1 MVELRQFLSHVAA
14 ALAVAPLGA
23 PALAETVSDT
33 MDDAGP
39 QDRTILTLEDF
50 ARFAPRTALDMVQR
64 VPGVSIS
71 KDDSDSRGFGQA
83 SGNVLINGQRVS
95 GKSNGASAALG
106 RVPARQV
113 ERIEVADASVFGV
126 PGLSGQ
132 AINVVTSGEARQ
144 SGSWKMQARW
154 RDDFQPSLGVAN
166 LALSG
171 RSGDVSWSVE
181 ADNAPERRGNQGFRN
196 VTDGTGNPLELRQE
210 KFTFYVDTTSLSG
223 SMAWKPPGGMVANLN
238 GKAATYRQEIK
249 DRAQVFP
256 VAGPE
261 GRRLFESLEDQ
272 WNAELGGDVGFDL
285 GPGRLKA
292 IGLAR
297 RERSPFNDTFLRGGL
312 DGSDLYR
319 SDFRQTTDAG
329 EYILR
334 SEYGWKTPSGPE
346 WQLSAEGAFNFLEAE
361 SELSEAISNGPF
373 MAVPLDTS
381 NTRVEE
387 RRAEAMLT
395 HTRSLATDLTMQLAV
410 GAEYSEISQSGDTQK
425 VRTFTRPKGYAS
437 VTWATSET
445 LSLVTRIERKVGQL
459 DFFDFVTSADL
470 SLDNNNAGNPDIVPT
485 QVWSASLQAEKGFSE
500 WGAATAKITYDKVE
514 DIVDRVPI
522 GAGDGPGNID
532 TAWGAIAELDATLK
546 LAPLGFEGAEVTAR
560 GVWIDSRLDDPVTGA
575 SRRISDDLLYEVNVE
590 FRYDVPGT
598 QFAWGSKLER
608 VAFTHEFTRSERRL
622 ERQLHGMGDVFVEH
636 KDLWGATGRFA
647 VRNFL
652 DHRDVVER
660 TVFAPDRNGLAVRR
674 EVSERDRGL
683 IFVLSLNGTF

>member
-181 ADNAPERRGNQGFRN
+181 ADNAPERRGNQGFRD

-261 GRRLFESLEDQ
+261 GRRLF
-272 WNAELGGDVGFDL
+272 
-285 GPGRLKA
+285 
-292 IGLAR
+292 
-297 RERSPFNDTFLRGGL
+297 
-312 DGSDLYR
+312 
-319 SDFRQTTDAG
+319 
-329 EYILR
+329 
-334 SEYGWKTPSGPE
+334 
-346 WQLSAEGAFNFLEAE
+346 
-361 SELSEAISNGPF
+361 
-373 MAVPLDTS
+373 
-381 NTRVEE
+381 
-387 RRAEAMLT
+387 
-395 HTRSLATDLTMQLAV
+395 
-410 GAEYSEISQSGDTQK
+410 
-425 VRTFTRPKGYAS
+425 
-437 VTWATSET
+437 
-445 LSLVTRIERKVGQL
+445 
-459 DFFDFVTSADL
+459 
-470 SLDNNNAGNPDIVPT
+470 
-485 QVWSASLQAEKGFSE
+485 
-500 WGAATAKITYDKVE
+500 
-514 DIVDRVPI
+514 
-522 GAGDGPGNID
+522 
-532 TAWGAIAELDATLK
+532 
-546 LAPLGFEGAEVTAR
+546 
-560 GVWIDSRLDDPVTGA
+560 
-575 SRRISDDLLYEVNVE
+575 
-590 FRYDVPGT
+590 
-598 QFAWGSKLER
+598 
-608 VAFTHEFTRSERRL
+608 
-622 ERQLHGMGDVFVEH
+622 
-636 KDLWGATGRFA
+636 
-647 VRNFL
+647 
-652 DHRDVVER
+652 
-660 TVFAPDRNGLAVRR
+660 
-674 EVSERDRGL
+674 
-683 IFVLSLNGTF
+683 